1 MSAIMRLVPGGV
13 WVNETFFYIVVEVS
27 SQKCF
32 INRDLDYS
40 DDFDMVRK
48 FEKREYAEEFIETHN
63 LQDKNPK
70 ILRAWNWGDERSSP
84 QFFSRSLQQPLLAGC
99 KANIKSWMVWLPFS
113 SLFYTVATCSSWSIR
128 LGVRS
133 INFLSCRWMYSK
145 VSSRDRNS
153 LGWRW

>member
-1 MSAIMRLVPGGV
+1 M
-13 WVNETFFYIVVEVS
+13 NETFFYIVVEVS

-70 ILRAWNWGDERSSP
+70 ILRA
-84 QFFSRSLQQPLLAGC
+84 
-99 KANIKSWMVWLPFS
+99 
-113 SLFYTVATCSSWSIR
+113 
-128 LGVRS
+128 
-133 INFLSCRWMYSK
+133 
-145 VSSRDRNS
+145 
-153 LGWRW
+153 